1 MNNKNAYILARKW
14 SRNVLNGDV
23 SVNWIPKSGVSAA
36 AAAALNPQDRLW
48 FVTTVCAVLLAWSCE
63 PFVFVPW
70 HFR

>member
-1 MNNKNAYILARKW
+1 M
-14 SRNVLNGDV
+14 LNGDV